1 MSKEQVAFKFHECP
15 DGEEEDSRGNIM
27 DITIYNKIICRTI
40 LNKKYTYQFT
50 KLFHVFDFRSNDW
63 YNDGKQLRRWR

>member
-15 DGEEEDSRGNIM
+15 DGEEEDSRGIII
-27 DITIYNKIICRTI
+27 DIEFFNQLIKIR
-40 LNKKYTYQFT
+40 KYTNQFT
-50 KLFHVFDFRSNDW
+50 KVFNVFQFRSNDW